1 MSTDAQ
7 IDEKIRIDVK
17 EPSKYKVVFLNDNET
32 PIDWV
37 IAVLKDIFKHNDS
50 RAEALTMM
58 IHNEGSAVVGT
69 YKYEVAEQKTI
80 ETTSAS
86 RSRGF
91 PLQVKL
97 EEE

>member
-32 PIDWV
+32 PINWV
-37 IAVLKDIFKHNDS
+37 IAVLKDIFKHND
-50 RAEALTMM
+50 RQAEALTMM

-80 ETTSAS
+80 ETTTAS
-86 RSRGF
+86 RNKGF